1 MRDIEFRGKDQTGI
15 MNKDWLYGSLD
26 LTKNSEF
33 PIILCKDRFDNV
45 MHIQVEKETIG
56 QYVGKEDIND
66 TRIYEGD
73 IVRIE
78 TVDNCG
84 NMNGFIGIVVF
95 HDCCFEL
102 QNIEDSEVFEGL
114 CFYNNED
121 LEVIGNIFDN
131 PNLLEVEE

>member
-1 MRDIEFRGKDQTGI
+1 MRDIEFRAKRQDNANWI
-15 MNKDWLYGSLD
+15 YGD
-26 LTKNSEF
+26 LVHNTLTISISKAS
-33 PIILCKDRFDNV
+33 PVQAGARRFYKINP
-45 MHIQVEKETIG
+45 KTIG

-66 TRIYEGD
+66 ARIYEGD